1 MMCLMAAASGRAQ
14 VSFGPEAGVI
24 FTNYTGKTNGATEP
38 TKAMV
43 SFRVGGV
50 ADIGLSERFFFQP
63 GLLYVLNG
71 FKVDYVV
78 SSGSCKVHTL
88 ELPLNIG
95 CKFGKPGGDRFSI
108 GVGPYLAFNMGGTLK
123 QTSYGTSESMSIK
136 IGNDANTDNLKR
148 TDVGLGI
155 NVAYQL
161 SYGLFI
167 RGHFQQ
173 GITNLEPGGDSNN
186 STFSTNSGISFGYL
200 FGVNKKGK
208 K

>member
-1 MMCLMAAASGRAQ
+1 
-14 VSFGPEAGVI
+14 
-24 FTNYTGKTNGATEP
+24 
-38 TKAMV
+38 
-43 SFRVGGV
+43 
-50 ADIGLSERFFFQP
+50 
-63 GLLYVLNG
+63 
-71 FKVDYVV
+71 
-78 SSGSCKVHTL
+78 
-88 ELPLNIG
+88 
-95 CKFGKPGGDRFSI
+95 
-108 GVGPYLAFNMGGTLK
+108 VGPYLAFNMGGTLK

-208 K
+208 KLLSSEKLVKPPGNFFWNKALGLFSAFAGV